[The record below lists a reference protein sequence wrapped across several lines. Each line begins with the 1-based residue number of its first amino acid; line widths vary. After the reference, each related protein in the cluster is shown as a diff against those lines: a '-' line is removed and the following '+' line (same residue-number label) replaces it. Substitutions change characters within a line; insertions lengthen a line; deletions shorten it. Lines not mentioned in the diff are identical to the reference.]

1 MNFPPGTFR
10 QIQGGTTN
18 GFLIDSGAPNTMID
32 QRTNRVNAYQ
42 MLMTVLQKHYDSFG
56 LQKRALPLKGPSYQL
71 CYSDKPGFNQH
82 PTMTFRAF
90 CVAILPGNRISIL
103 GANHQQNMRV
113 IYDGNFQ
120 ELHFYTENCIDD
132 QNP

>member
-18 GFLIDSGAPNTMID
+18 
-32 QRTNRVNAYQ
+32 VNAYQ
-42 MLMTVLQKHYDSFG
+42 MLMTVLQKHYDSFR

-82 PTMTFRAF
+82 PTMTFMSIHSDKEGAF